1 MNREN
6 SKMLSE
12 LYQSYQSLKFPSC
25 PAHSLPVK
33 KYTDNSANSLTKC
46 VIDFLNMSGFQ
57 AERINTT
64 GRYVDNKSTFVDV
77 VGRQRT
83 IGTGKY
89 IKGTG
94 TKGSADISATIWG
107 RSIKIE
113 IKYGKDIQSQSQ
125 KEYQQSIE
133 QAGGIY
139 IIVKDFDSFLEWF
152 NEFKNQVK

>member
-6 SKMLSE
+6 SKMMLE
-12 LYQSYQSLKFPSC
+12 LYQSYQSIKFPSC

-33 KYTDNSANSLTKC
+33 KYTDNSANNLTKC

-64 GRYVDNKSTFVDV
+64 GRYVDNKKTFVDI

-83 IGTGKY
+83 IGSGKF

-94 TKGSADISATIWG
+94 TKGSADISATIFG

-113 IKYGKDIQSQSQ
+113 IKYAKDIQSQAQ
-125 KEYQQSIE
+125 KEYQADIE
-133 QAGGIY
+133 RAGGIY
-139 IIVKDFDSFLEWF
+139 IIVRDFDSFIEWY
-152 NEFKNQVK
+152 NNYKQQIR

>member
-1 MNREN
+1 M
-6 SKMLSE
+6 MLE
-12 LYQSYQSLKFPSC
+12 LYQNYQSLKFPSM
-25 PAHSLPVK
+25 PKNSLPVK
-33 KYTDNSANSLTKC
+33 KYTDNSTNNLTKC
-46 VIDFLNMSGFQ
+46 VIDFLNMSGMQ

-64 GRYVDNKSTFVDV
+64 GRYVENKTTFVDI

-83 IGTGKY
+83 IGSGKY

-94 TKGSADISATIWG
+94 TKGSADISATIFG

-113 IKYGKDIQSQSQ
+113 IKYGRDVQSNAQ

-139 IIVKDFDSFLEWF
+139 IIVRDFDSFLEWF

>member
-1 MNREN
+1 
-6 SKMLSE
+6 
-12 LYQSYQSLKFPSC
+12 
-25 PAHSLPVK
+25 
-33 KYTDNSANSLTKC
+33 
-46 VIDFLNMSGFQ
+46 MSGMQ

-64 GRYVDNKSTFVDV
+64 GRYVENKTTFVDI

-83 IGTGKY
+83 IGSGKY

-94 TKGSADISATIWG
+94 TKGSADISATIFG

-113 IKYGKDIQSQSQ
+113 IKYGKDIQSQAQ

-139 IIVKDFDSFLEWF
+139 IIVRDFDSFLEWF
-152 NEFKNQVK
+152 NKFKNQVK